1 MPKGLGDV
9 YVGPRRRTT
18 SLHHHNQGSGIS
30 STSCTRSTDLC
41 TRHSLSYLSAS
52 ATAGVPPGGIF
63 SLTSDVATP
72 RTEYSPIRSEVPSHL
87 LCVRVSRRSPASP
100 TADMLTIPPR
110 DTRTPT
116 GTEEYGWI
124 ETPIE
129 STKAKVNSWVTQE
142 RTTHTYRTTHST

>member
-52 ATAGVPPGGIF
+52 ATTGVPPGGVF
-63 SLTSDVATP
+63 SLISDVATP
-72 RTEYSPIRSEVPSHL
+72 PNVVQPASVGSPISSPVCACVTPLPCVTHCRHANYPPSRHADPDGNGG
-87 LCVRVSRRSPASP
+87 VRVDRNHNRIHKSQGRQLGNA
-100 TADMLTIPPR
+100 
-110 DTRTPT
+110 
-116 GTEEYGWI
+116 GTHH
-124 ETPIE
+124 
-129 STKAKVNSWVTQE
+129 
-142 RTTHTYRTTHST
+142 THTQD